1 MCIQFPGVGASSL
14 KIQTDHQT
22 LFRVSDQKENFMRLL
37 SYFARIQVYST
48 YKRDIDLNDSQE
60 ATVTSLYAMCGN
72 LSKNYRN
79 VSCHP
84 APDAFNPCEDLMGNW
99 ALRIQV
105 WIVAIFALFGNM
117 AVLLVL
123 ISSRFRMTVPKFLMC
138 NLAVADLCMGLYLLL
153 IAIMDVRSIGVYF
166 NFAIDWQSGKSP
178 DFYFFISCV
187 DSMSLSGWGCQ
198 VAGFLTVLS
207 SELSIFTLAVITSER
222 WYTITYAI
230 HLNKRLKLR
239 LAVNIMAC
247 GWIYSIIMAS
257 LPLLG
262 VSNYSKTR
270 CV

>member
-1 MCIQFPGVGASSL
+1 
-14 KIQTDHQT
+14 
-22 LFRVSDQKENFMRLL
+22 
-37 SYFARIQVYST
+37 
-48 YKRDIDLNDSQE
+48 
-60 ATVTSLYAMCGN
+60 MCGN

-79 VSCHP
+79 VTCRPS
-84 APDAFNPCEDLMGNW
+84 PDAFNPCEDIMGNW

-105 WIVAIFALFGNM
+105 WIVAIFALLGNL

-166 NFAIDWQSGKSP
+166 NFAIDWQNGELLSN
-178 DFYFFISCV
+178 FFFRKPVYKNIAILNILHSFFF
-187 DSMSLSGWGCQ
+187 SGWGCQ

-230 HLNKRLKLR
+230 HLNKRLKLKT
-239 LAVNIMAC
+239 AGQIMAG
-247 GWIYSIIMAS
+247 GWIYSVIMAI

-262 VSNYSKTR
+262 VSSYSKTR
-270 CV
+270 FVNKTLFKTFIYIQANIINFINCFFSVFVFRSKIEKAKI